1 MKLNGSH
8 HKALGIARALFEQD
22 GYHTRYLD
30 EIERE
35 MIDHVPAPIPATG
48 PYTIE
53 PCGWRSTYRVHD
65 AAGEL
70 VCITLYKKG
79 AVEVARRLNKA
90 TPCSSQ

>member
-35 MIDHVPAPIPATG
+35 IDRAPVAPIPPAAG

-53 PCGWRSTYRVHD
+53 PCGWRSTYRVMD
-65 AAGEL
+65 ASGEL

-79 AVEVARRLNKA
+79 AVEVARRLNEA
-90 TPCSSQ
+90 TLCSS